1 MSYNDDS
8 LVYKERYTREE
19 TYFMF
24 FIFYFRHRDKDRD
37 KYEFWI
43 SNAAVTDAGVLFYL
57 FIFYS

>member
-19 TYFMF
+19 TYFIF

-43 SNAAVTDAGVLFYL
+43 SNAAVTDAGVLFY
-57 FIFYS
+57 